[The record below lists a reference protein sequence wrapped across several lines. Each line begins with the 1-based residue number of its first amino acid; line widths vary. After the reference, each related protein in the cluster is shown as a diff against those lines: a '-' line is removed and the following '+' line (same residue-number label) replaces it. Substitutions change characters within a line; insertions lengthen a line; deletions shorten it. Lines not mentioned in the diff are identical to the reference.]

1 MKKNN
6 YYIPMFLEQLI
17 AWLRIGE
24 ITLYRNQLW
33 EINEEQKIPLSD
45 ESVLIKLKDLLPRF
59 ENIRNIIVVKIEKP
73 EFDNVNAI
81 STYIT
86 YDDVMAIYILDA
98 KLASQTYVQSLL
110 PSIKIEQQGILDDKL
125 SKELINWSEKRNAK
139 LGAKKLRSL
148 PNIGN
153 DKGIIKGISYEDIL
167 VAFSPHENK
176 NELQGKIRFLHE
188 LSLFNRNSIKC
199 KDHPNGLAFINDISD
214 ILQEA
219 IDQETLQKL
228 NLDYR
233 STLASLRKSH
243 KDCQLTELIKE
254 IKENRKIIQGLL
266 NYYYSDYFTPA
277 LIFLKLK
284 QMHNTINAKQL
295 YDFINELNKINCDEE
310 LVLTGIAWYGAYFGY
325 IELHELYYESKEYTP
340 TTTDQVIQAEPS
352 KNSIKN
358 QPPQS
363 EGTKSKRQS
372 SNVSDRPNSGMKK
385 TKNLKPG
392 NAQPQLELKEKSAP
406 LAANKAGS

>member
-6 YYIPMFLEQLI
+6 HYIPMFLEQLI

-45 ESVLIKLKDLLPRF
+45 KSVLTKLKDLLPRF
-59 ENIRNIIVVKIEKP
+59 ENIRNIVVIKIEKP

-81 STYIT
+81 STHIT
-86 YDDVMAIYILDA
+86 YDDVMAIYTLDA
-98 KLASQTYVQSLL
+98 KLAQTYVQSLL
-110 PSIKIEQQGILDDKL
+110 PSMKIEQQSILDDKL
-125 SKELINWSEKRNAK
+125 SKELINWSEKRNAR
-139 LGAKKLRSL
+139 LGAEKLRSL
-148 PNIGN
+148 PNIRN
-153 DKGIIKGISYEDIL
+153 DKVIIEDISYEDIL

-199 KDHPNGLAFINDISD
+199 KDHPDGLAFINDISD

-219 IDQETLQKL
+219 IDKETLQKL

-243 KDCQLTELIKE
+243 KDSQLTELIKE

-266 NYYYSDYFTPA
+266 NHYGSDYFTPA

-284 QMHNTINAKQL
+284 KMHNTINAKQF
-295 YDFINELNKINCDEE
+295 YDFINELNKINCDKE
-310 LVLTGIAWYGAYFGY
+310 LILTGIAWHSACFGY
-325 IELHELYYESKEYTP
+325 IEIHELYYESKEYTP
-340 TTTDQVIQAEPS
+340 TTTDQVIQAESS

-372 SNVSDRPNSGMKK
+372 SNVSDRLDSGMKKAK

-392 NAQPQLELKEKSAP
+392 NAQTQLL
-406 LAANKAGS
+406 